1 MKLSTG
7 TFASESEDR
16 WSNEVEG
23 KVDSNWLEGTP
34 GKSKGEGSEATGRAG
49 EAAFLLR
56 KAVRRVLSLCRVLG
70 DLIFFLGLS
79 KTAGNGTLLLVS
91 EQKLKEKPFPMLS
104 DILTTKPLVTEV
116 WQMSKHCFPIEW

>member
-34 GKSKGEGSEATGRAG
+34 GKSKGEGSEATGRPG

-56 KAVRRVLSLCRVLG
+56 KAVRRVLSGTWRL
-70 DLIFFLGLS
+70 DLLFRS
-79 KTAGNGTLLLVS
+79 
-91 EQKLKEKPFPMLS
+91 LK
-104 DILTTKPLVTEV
+104 DC
-116 WQMSKHCFPIEW
+116 WQWHAAIGVRAEIERKAFSNAQ

>member
-34 GKSKGEGSEATGRAG
+34 GKSKGEGSEATGRPG

-79 KTAGNGTLLLVS
+79 KTAGNGNGDQTC
-91 EQKLKEKPFPMLS
+91 
-104 DILTTKPLVTEV
+104 D
-116 WQMSKHCFPIEW
+116 